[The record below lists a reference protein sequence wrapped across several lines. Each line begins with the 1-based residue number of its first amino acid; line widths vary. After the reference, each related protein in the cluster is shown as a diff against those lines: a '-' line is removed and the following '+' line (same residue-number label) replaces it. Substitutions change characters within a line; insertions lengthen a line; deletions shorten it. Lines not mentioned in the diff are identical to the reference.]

1 MGRLRLL
8 IVVIDADQDG
18 AGGAVGKDGKPVKG
32 EHPDHVVVIKYV
44 PAVGDSKRAID
55 EYYSEIMG
63 GGRSTI
69 NIFNECEDSLLATPL
84 ILDLTIL
91 AELLTRI
98 SYRDVAAG
106 ARDFKP
112 LYPVLSL
119 LSYMLKA
126 PLVKPG
132 ACPSCDSLLCCGCVS
147 DCMGRAGTDVVN
159 SLSRQRNALET
170 FLKACIGLEGSSDL
184 LLETRIW

>member
-1 MGRLRLL
+1 
-8 IVVIDADQDG
+8 
-18 AGGAVGKDGKPVKG
+18 
-32 EHPDHVVVIKYV
+32 VIKYV

-98 SYRDVAAG
+98 KYRELSNG
-106 ARDFKP
+106 ADIEFKP
-112 LYPVLSL
+112 LHPVLSL

-132 ACPSCDSLLCCGCVS
+132 AY
-147 DCMGRAGTDVVN
+147 
-159 SLSRQRNALET
+159 
-170 FLKACIGLEGSSDL
+170 I
-184 LLETRIW
+184 I

>member
-1 MGRLRLL
+1 
-8 IVVIDADQDG
+8 
-18 AGGAVGKDGKPVKG
+18 
-32 EHPDHVVVIKYV
+32 VIKYV

-98 SYRDVAAG
+98 NYRELANGTDAE
-106 ARDFKP
+106 FKP

-132 ACPSCDSLLCCGCVS
+132 AYTTIISPV
-147 DCMGRAGTDVVN
+147 GRMVDRYNEQVPM
-159 SLSRQRNALET
+159 L
-170 FLKACIGLEGSSDL
+170 
-184 LLETRIW
+184 

>member
-1 MGRLRLL
+1 M
-8 IVVIDADQDG
+8 
-18 AGGAVGKDGKPVKG
+18 
-32 EHPDHVVVIKYV
+32 

-55 EYYSEIMG
+55 EYYSEIFC

-84 ILDLTIL
+84 ILDLAIL
-91 AELLTRI
+91 TELLTRVK
-98 SYRDVAAG
+98 YRKLSAEHDKK
-106 ARDFKP
+106 DFAP

-132 ACPSCDSLLCCGCVS
+132 ASVPSFLHLCDAYMFFV
-147 DCMGRAGTDVVN
+147 AGTEVIN
-159 SLSRQRNALET
+159 SLNRQRNALES
-170 FLKACIGLEGSSDL
+170 FLKACIGLENNSDL
-184 LLETRIW
+184 LLDTRIW